1 MTAQQIRCI
10 MPSDGRRSASED
22 VRDDRL
28 SHQVIGCAIKVH
40 RALGIGLVESAYEA
54 CFSYELAKEGLAV
67 ARQVVLP
74 ITYDG
79 MRIDAGYKPDI
90 IVNGELLLELKSV
103 TQVLPIHE
111 AQILTYLRLSG
122 IERGLLMNFHSQPLS
137 KGIRRFALSRLPP

>member
-1 MTAQQIRCI
+1 MMGDNPQQIRCI
-10 MPSDGRRSASED
+10 MPSDG
-22 VRDDRL
+22 
-28 SHQVIGCAIKVH
+28 QQ
-40 RALGIGLVESAYEA
+40 
-54 CFSYELAKEGLAV
+54 GLAV